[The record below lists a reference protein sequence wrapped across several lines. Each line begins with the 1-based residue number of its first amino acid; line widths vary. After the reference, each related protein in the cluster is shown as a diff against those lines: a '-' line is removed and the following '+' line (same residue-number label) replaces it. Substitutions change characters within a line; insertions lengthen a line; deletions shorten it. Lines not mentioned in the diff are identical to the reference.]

1 MTGARSSLEA
11 IGQPAVPEPAIEAER
26 CVLAVLVADA
36 GGSIRI
42 LFRILVEE
50 ILSAH
55 DQRQG
60 VPDGV
65 SDLGVE
71 YVIPTVVLPTVLVV
85 VPAVVIA
92 HPCKQPQRPPGLR
105 PGETPAG
112 LGQAFLKLPYT
123 RLVEGIG
130 IESLYFRLVV
140 VEREAQ
146 VRLAAKQIR
155 LIGRHDV
162 ETRGLGVEIVGE
174 ETEAL

>member
-1 MTGARSSLEA
+1 MMTVARSSLER

-42 LFRILVEE
+42 LFRILIEE

-71 YVIPTVVLPTVLVV
+71 YVIPAVVLPTVLVV

-92 HPCKQPQRPPGLR
+92 RPCKQPD
-105 PGETPAG
+105 
-112 LGQAFLKLPYT
+112 T
-123 RLVEGIG
+123 RRVQGIG

-146 VRLAAKQIR
+146 ARLAAKQIR
-155 LIGRHDV
+155 LIRRHDV
-162 ETRGLGVEIVGE
+162 ETRGLG
-174 ETEAL
+174 